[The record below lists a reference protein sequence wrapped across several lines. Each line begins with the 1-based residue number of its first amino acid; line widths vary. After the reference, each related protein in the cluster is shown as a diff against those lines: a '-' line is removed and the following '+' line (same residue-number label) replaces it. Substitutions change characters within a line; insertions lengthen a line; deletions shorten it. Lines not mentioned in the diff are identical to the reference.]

1 MILLIATENAH
12 KAGEIAAIL
21 PDIGLEYLTLQTLP
35 GYVAPPE
42 NGSTLRDNALIKARA
57 ACRASGL
64 WTLADDTGLEV
75 DFLGGR
81 PGIYSA
87 RYAGEER
94 DYQAN
99 NEKLMLALSGVPES
113 ARTARFRCVMALCGP
128 QGDEIV
134 EEGVLEGHIAD
145 TPRGT
150 NGFGYD
156 PLFVV
161 RGTDKTLAEFSA
173 DEKNSVSHRYNAIK
187 NIEDSLRLLA
197 EDKL

>member
-1 MILLIATENAH
+1 
-12 KAGEIAAIL
+12 
-21 PDIGLEYLTLQTLP
+21 
-35 GYVAPPE
+35 
-42 NGSTLRDNALIKARA
+42 
-57 ACRASGL
+57 
-64 WTLADDTGLEV
+64 
-75 DFLGGR
+75 
-81 PGIYSA
+81 
-87 RYAGEER
+87 
-94 DYQAN
+94 
-99 NEKLMLALSGVPES
+99 MLALSGVPES